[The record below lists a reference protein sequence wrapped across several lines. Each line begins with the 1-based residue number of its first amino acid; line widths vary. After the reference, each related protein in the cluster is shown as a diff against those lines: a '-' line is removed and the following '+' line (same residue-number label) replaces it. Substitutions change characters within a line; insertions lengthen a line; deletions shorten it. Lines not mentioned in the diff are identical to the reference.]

1 MNRLQLV
8 ISCFLCAGVTVNS
21 QEIIQPNPG
30 LSAVGILG
38 SMGVSATLASAVMM
52 ASVQK
57 LQIDLKVCQKLI
69 EIQTN
74 REIEE
79 CIREDDACNAALMEC
94 NMRLQERRDEVNSEE
109 DIVLLEGLCLT
120 QPNFCRCLRFDD
132 RTECENE
139 GCQIKTRGTRELCF
153 PSNVQG

>member
-1 MNRLQLV
+1 
-8 ISCFLCAGVTVNS
+8 
-21 QEIIQPNPG
+21 
-30 LSAVGILG
+30 
-38 SMGVSATLASAVMM
+38 MM

-79 CIREDDACNAALMEC
+79 CIREDDVCNAALMEC

-109 DIVLLEGLCLT
+109 DIGNSFT
-120 QPNFCRCLRFDD
+120 
-132 RTECENE
+132 
-139 GCQIKTRGTRELCF
+139 KTIILKHIFIIIYYNQCIL
-153 PSNVQG
+153 

>member
-1 MNRLQLV
+1 
-8 ISCFLCAGVTVNS
+8 
-21 QEIIQPNPG
+21 
-30 LSAVGILG
+30 
-38 SMGVSATLASAVMM
+38 MM

-109 DIVLLEGLCLT
+109 DIGKSFT
-120 QPNFCRCLRFDD
+120 
-132 RTECENE
+132 
-139 GCQIKTRGTRELCF
+139 KTIIFKNIFIIIYYNQCIL
-153 PSNVQG
+153 

>member
-1 MNRLQLV
+1 MT
-8 ISCFLCAGVTVNS
+8 FLKTFF
-21 QEIIQPNPG
+21 IK
-30 LSAVGILG
+30 
-38 SMGVSATLASAVMM
+38 ATLASAVMM

-79 CIREDDACNAALMEC
+79 CIREDDVCNAALMEC

-109 DIVLLEGLCLT
+109 DIGKSFT
-120 QPNFCRCLRFDD
+120 
-132 RTECENE
+132 
-139 GCQIKTRGTRELCF
+139 KTIILKHIFIIIYYNQCIL
-153 PSNVQG
+153 

>member
-1 MNRLQLV
+1 
-8 ISCFLCAGVTVNS
+8 
-21 QEIIQPNPG
+21 
-30 LSAVGILG
+30 
-38 SMGVSATLASAVMM
+38 MM

-79 CIREDDACNAALMEC
+79 CIREDDALMEC

-109 DIVLLEGLCLT
+109 DIGKSFT
-120 QPNFCRCLRFDD
+120 
-132 RTECENE
+132 
-139 GCQIKTRGTRELCF
+139 KTIILKHIFIIIYYNQCIL
-153 PSNVQG
+153 